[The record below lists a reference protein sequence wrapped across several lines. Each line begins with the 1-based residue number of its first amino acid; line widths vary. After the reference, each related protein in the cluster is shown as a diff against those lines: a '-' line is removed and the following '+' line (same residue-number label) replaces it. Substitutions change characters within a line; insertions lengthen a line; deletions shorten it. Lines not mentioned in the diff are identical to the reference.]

1 VGNIGA
7 PEIIVVLVLA
17 LLIFGPNRLPQLGR
31 QIGRAMREFRQAT
44 SDLKSDFDLALNE
57 DDEPRQPA
65 AAGTPAALEAGSTG
79 DAPSDDTANA
89 QTDLAGFAATLPAP
103 VAAGAAEGDAVPDAA
118 EGDAVP
124 DAAEGDAV
132 PDAAEGDAVPDAAE
146 GDAEPDA
153 AEGDAAADE
162 AERTLAD
169 AAVPDDA
176 EGAPP
181 TTDGGS

>member
-1 VGNIGA
+1 MGNIGA

-79 DAPSDDTANA
+79 DAPSNGTANA

-103 VAAGAAEGDAVPDAA
+103 AAAGAAGGAA
-118 EGDAVP
+118 DS
-124 DAAEGDAV
+124 AAT
-132 PDAAEGDAVPDAAE
+132 E

-153 AEGDAAADE
+153 AEGVAAADE
-162 AERTLAD
+162 AEPTLAD

>member
-1 VGNIGA
+1 MGNIGA

-31 QIGRAMREFRQAT
+31 QIGRALREFRQAT

-79 DAPSDDTANA
+79 DAPSNGTANA

-103 VAAGAAEGDAVPDAA
+103 VAAGAAEGAA
-118 EGDAVP
+118 DS
-124 DAAEGDAV
+124 
-132 PDAAEGDAVPDAAE
+132 DAAE

-153 AEGDAAADE
+153 AEGVAAADE
-162 AERTLAD
+162 AKSTLAD

>member
-1 VGNIGA
+1 MGNIGA

-31 QIGRAMREFRQAT
+31 QIGRALREFRQAT

-65 AAGTPAALEAGSTG
+65 TAGTPAALEAGSTG
-79 DAPSDDTANA
+79 DAPSNGTANA

-124 DAAEGDAV
+124 DAAEGV
-132 PDAAEGDAVPDAAE
+132 
-146 GDAEPDA
+146 
-153 AEGDAAADE
+153 AAADE

>member
-65 AAGTPAALEAGSTG
+65 AAGAPATLEAGSTG
-79 DAPSDDTANA
+79 DAPSNGTANA

-124 DAAEGDAV
+124 DAAEGV
-132 PDAAEGDAVPDAAE
+132 
-146 GDAEPDA
+146 
-153 AEGDAAADE
+153 AAADE

>member
-1 VGNIGA
+1 MGNIGA

-31 QIGRAMREFRQAT
+31 QIGRALREFRQAT

-79 DAPSDDTANA
+79 DAPSDDTATAGAADAASA
-89 QTDLAGFAATLPAP
+89 QTDLAGFAATLPAT
-103 VAAGAAEGDAVPDAA
+103 VAIGAAESDADAA
-118 EGDAVP
+118 EGA
-124 DAAEGDAV
+124 
-132 PDAAEGDAVPDAAE
+132 
-146 GDAEPDA
+146 
-153 AEGDAAADE
+153 AAADE
-162 AERTLAD
+162 AEPTLAD
-169 AAVPDDA
+169 TAVPDDA

>member
-1 VGNIGA
+1 MGNIGA
-7 PEIIVVLVLA
+7 HEIIVVLVLA

-65 AAGTPAALEAGSTG
+65 AAGAPATLEAGSTG
-79 DAPSDDTANA
+79 DAPSNGTANA

-118 EGDAVP
+118 EGV
-124 DAAEGDAV
+124 
-132 PDAAEGDAVPDAAE
+132 
-146 GDAEPDA
+146 
-153 AEGDAAADE
+153 AAADE
-162 AERTLAD
+162 AEPTLAD

>member
-1 VGNIGA
+1 MGNIGA

-65 AAGTPAALEAGSTG
+65 AAGAPATLEAGSTG
-79 DAPSDDTANA
+79 DAPSNGTANA

-118 EGDAVP
+118 EGDA
-124 DAAEGDAV
+124 
-132 PDAAEGDAVPDAAE
+132 
-146 GDAEPDA
+146 EPDA
-153 AEGDAAADE
+153 AEGVAAADE
-162 AERTLAD
+162 AEPTLAD

>member
-65 AAGTPAALEAGSTG
+65 AAGAPATLEAGSTG
-79 DAPSDDTANA
+79 DAPSNGTANA

-124 DAAEGDAV
+124 DAAEGVAT
-132 PDAAEGDAVPDAAE
+132 
-146 GDAEPDA
+146 
-153 AEGDAAADE
+153 ADE
-162 AERTLAD
+162 AESTLAD

>member
-1 VGNIGA
+1 MGNIGA

-65 AAGTPAALEAGSTG
+65 AAGAPATLEAGSTG
-79 DAPSDDTANA
+79 DAPSNGTANA

-118 EGDAVP
+118 EGVAT
-124 DAAEGDAV
+124 
-132 PDAAEGDAVPDAAE
+132 
-146 GDAEPDA
+146 
-153 AEGDAAADE
+153 ADE
-162 AERTLAD
+162 AESTLAD

>member
-65 AAGTPAALEAGSTG
+65 AAGAPATLEAGSTG
-79 DAPSDDTANA
+79 DAPSNGTANA

-124 DAAEGDAV
+124 DAAEGV
-132 PDAAEGDAVPDAAE
+132 
-146 GDAEPDA
+146 
-153 AEGDAAADE
+153 AAADE
-162 AERTLAD
+162 AEPTLAD

>member
-57 DDEPRQPA
+57 DNEPRQPA
-65 AAGTPAALEAGSTG
+65 AAGAPATLEAGSTG
-79 DAPSDDTANA
+79 DAPSNGTANA

-124 DAAEGDAV
+124 DAAEGV
-132 PDAAEGDAVPDAAE
+132 
-146 GDAEPDA
+146 
-153 AEGDAAADE
+153 AAADE
-162 AERTLAD
+162 AEPTLAD

>member
-65 AAGTPAALEAGSTG
+65 AAGAPAALEAGATG
-79 DAPSDDTANA
+79 DAPTNGTATSDAAGAANA
-89 QTDLAGFAATLPAP
+89 QANLAGFAATLPAA
-103 VAAGAAEGDAVPDAA
+103 VAAEGAADSVAA
-118 EGDAVP
+118 EGSADS
-124 DAAEGDAV
+124 
-132 PDAAEGDAVPDAAE
+132 DAAE

-153 AEGDAAADE
+153 AEGVAAADAAEGVAAADE
-162 AERTLAD
+162 AESTLAD

>member
-1 VGNIGA
+1 MGNIGA

-65 AAGTPAALEAGSTG
+65 AAGAPATLEAGSTG
-79 DAPSDDTANA
+79 DAPSNGTANA

-118 EGDAVP
+118 EGV
-124 DAAEGDAV
+124 
-132 PDAAEGDAVPDAAE
+132 
-146 GDAEPDA
+146 
-153 AEGDAAADE
+153 AAADE
-162 AERTLAD
+162 AEPTLAD

>member
-1 VGNIGA
+1 MGNIGA

-65 AAGTPAALEAGSTG
+65 AAGAPATLEAGSTG
-79 DAPSDDTANA
+79 DAPSNGTANA

-124 DAAEGDAV
+124 DAAEGV
-132 PDAAEGDAVPDAAE
+132 
-146 GDAEPDA
+146 
-153 AEGDAAADE
+153 AAADE
-162 AERTLAD
+162 AEPTLAD